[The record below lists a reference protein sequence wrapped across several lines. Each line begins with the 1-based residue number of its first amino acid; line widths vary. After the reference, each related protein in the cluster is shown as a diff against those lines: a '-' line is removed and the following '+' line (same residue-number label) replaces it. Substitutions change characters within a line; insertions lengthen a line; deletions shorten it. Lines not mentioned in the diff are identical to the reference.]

1 MQRLI
6 SVPLLFLLGA
16 VGWGMPVAISQ
27 TLAVPGE
34 HARIAWDYSSMQ
46 QLAEQGGYPRLKV
59 LRSGAWV
66 TVYED
71 YHGDIYFRRSVDQGQ
86 SWAAPITV
94 FRAFPADRSD
104 SVTIRMSNPELIE
117 LANGRLLMACNYRPS
132 KDGVAPFAI
141 AIRES
146 DDQGENWSETEVLF
160 EGGSDFKDGCWE
172 PSFLQLPSGE
182 VQLYFANES
191 PYRES
196 DEQEISVMRS
206 IDNGHSWSDPS
217 RVSFRAE
224 RRDGMPVAARSDR
237 DIYLAI
243 EDNKVGEFKP
253 YILRSSVQNSWQPAV
268 TGESPQR
275 WFALDSLQADSV
287 YMGAPYLLRLPS
299 GGYLLSYQTNKDR
312 GRDWQQSTME
322 VRISGPSARAF
333 SRVTRPF
340 PVPLMGEA
348 KWNALSLL
356 DVHRVAALSSVKF
369 EKDEKVSPWL
379 IQGYILPDTMIL
391 KNENDSAHL
400 FVGARSTDQV
410 HLWGKHQDGAW
421 CIRTAYDSGSSE
433 ASNSGYAIYFSG
445 HPDQRWRLRVDHQG
459 AVNLAYWVQGDWTER
474 ALPPDW
480 SVRPCATG
488 MGHVIQVPAEKHPD
502 FRMGLALYRPDQE
515 PEYLIHMDPQDP
527 QTWIVL
533 KTNTH
538 E

>member
-1 MQRLI
+1 MPRLM
-6 SVPLLFLLGA
+6 SVSLLVLFYGS
-16 VGWGMPVAISQ
+16 GWFMSTAISQ
-27 TLAVPGE
+27 TLVVPGE

-59 LRSGAWV
+59 LRSGTWV
-66 TVYED
+66 AVYED
-71 YHGDIYFRRSVDQGQ
+71 YQGHIFLRRSADQGR
-86 SWAAPITV
+86 SWSAPVAV
-94 FRAFPADRSD
+94 FRAFPADQAD

-141 AIRES
+141 AIRVS
-146 DDQGENWSETEVLF
+146 DDQGENWSEAEVLF
-160 EGGSDFKDGCWE
+160 EGGIDFKDGCWE

-243 EDNKVGEFKP
+243 EDNKMGEFKP
-253 YILRSSVQNSWQPAV
+253 YILRSAVENSWQQTV

-287 YMGAPYLLRLPS
+287 YMGAPYLLKLPS

-356 DVHRVAALSSVKF
+356 DAHRVAALSSVKF
-369 EKDEKVSPWL
+369 NKNEKVSPWL
-379 IQGYILPDTMIL
+379 IQGYILKDTL
-391 KNENDSAHL
+391 VLENENDSAHL
-400 FVGARSTDQV
+400 FVGARSTNQV
-410 HLWGKHQDGAW
+410 HLWVKHQDGAW
-421 CIRTAYDSGSSE
+421 CIRTTYDSDTSGS
-433 ASNSGYAIYFSG
+433 SNSGYAIYFSG
-445 HPDQRWRLRVDHQG
+445 PSDERWRLRVDHQG

-488 MGHVIQVPAEKHPD
+488 MGHVIQVPAEKHPA

>member
-1 MQRLI
+1 MPRLM
-6 SVPLLFLLGA
+6 SVSLLVLFCGA
-16 VGWGMPVAISQ
+16 GWFMSTAISQ
-27 TLAVPGE
+27 TLVVPGG

-59 LRSGAWV
+59 LRSGTWV
-66 TVYED
+66 AVYED
-71 YHGDIYFRRSVDQGQ
+71 YQGHIFLKRSVDQGQ
-86 SWAAPITV
+86 SWSAPVAV
-94 FRAFPADRSD
+94 FRAFPADRAD

-117 LANGRLLMACNYRPS
+117 LASGRLLMACNYRPS

-141 AIRES
+141 AIRVS
-146 DDQGENWSETEVLF
+146 DDQGENWSEAEVLF
-160 EGGSDFKDGCWE
+160 EGGIDFKDGCWE

-206 IDNGHSWSDPS
+206 VDNGQSWSEPS
-217 RVSFRAE
+217 PVSFRAE

-253 YILRSSVQNSWQPAV
+253 YILRSAVENSWQQTV

-287 YMGAPYLLRLPS
+287 YMGAPYLLKLPS

-333 SRVTRPF
+333 GRTSRPF

-356 DVHRVAALSSVKF
+356 DAHRVAALSSVKF
-369 EKDEKVSPWL
+369 NKNEKVSPWL
-379 IQGYILPDTMIL
+379 IQGYILKDTL
-391 KNENDSAHL
+391 VLENENDSAHL
-400 FVGARSTDQV
+400 FVGARSTEQV
-410 HLWGKHQDGAW
+410 HLWVKHQDGAW
-421 CIRTAYDSGSSE
+421 CIRTTYDSDSSE

-445 HPDQRWRLRVDHQG
+445 PSDERWRLRIEHQEG
-459 AVNLAYWVQGDWTER
+459 VHLAYWNQEDWIER

-480 SVRPCATG
+480 SVRQCATG
-488 MGHVIQVPAEKHPD
+488 KGHVIHLPAEKYPA
-502 FRMGLALYRPDQE
+502 FRMGLAVHRAHQE